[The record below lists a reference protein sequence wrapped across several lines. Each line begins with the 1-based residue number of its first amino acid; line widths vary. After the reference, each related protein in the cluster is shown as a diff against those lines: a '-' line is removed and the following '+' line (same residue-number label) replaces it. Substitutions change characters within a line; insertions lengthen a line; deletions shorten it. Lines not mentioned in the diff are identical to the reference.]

1 MNTRNNRLPQPIT
14 SNLRLP
20 AICAPMFL
28 VSGPEL
34 VIATCRAGMIGSFP
48 GPNCR
53 TIEDLDGWMKQLAD
67 ALGPADCAW
76 AFNMVTHSSYP
87 RFEAE
92 LELVKTHQPPLVI
105 TALGG
110 PGRVVEAVHSYGG
123 MVFADVNSV
132 AFARKA
138 VAAGADGLVLV
149 CAGAGGHTGTL
160 TSVAFVEAVRD
171 FFDGP
176 IAVGG
181 GISTG
186 PGVAAV
192 RAMGADLAYIGTAF
206 IVAEESL
213 AQPDYKAMV
222 LEASAADLLVSSSI
236 TGVPASW
243 LKASLERNGMDPDN
257 MPAKG
262 AIAFADP
269 SRLTKGW
276 KDVWSAGQGVG
287 AIHAI
292 EPVARIVE
300 RLVAGYASSLQSDPW
315 SENRFT
321 AKTSAGAGTQ

>member
-1 MNTRNNRLPQPIT
+1 MSASETRIPHALDE
-14 SNLRLP
+14 NLRLP

-34 VIATCRAGMIGSFP
+34 VIATCQAGVIGSFP

-53 TIEDLDGWMKQLAD
+53 TIDDLDAWMKQITT
-67 ALGPADCAW
+67 ALGPSDAAW

-92 LELVKTHQPPLVI
+92 LALVKTYQPLLVV

-123 MVFADVNSV
+123 TVFADVNSV

-160 TSVAFVEAVRD
+160 TNVAFVEAVRD

-176 IAVGG
+176 LAVAG

-186 PGVAAV
+186 TGIAAV
-192 RAMGADLAYIGTAF
+192 RAMGADFAYIGTAF
-206 IVAEESL
+206 ITASESM
-213 AQPDYKAMV
+213 AQDEYKAMV
-222 LEASAADLLVSSSI
+222 IDASAADLQVSASI

-243 LKASLERNGMDPDN
+243 MRASLEANGLDPDN

-262 AIAFADP
+262 AVTFNDP
-269 SRLTKGW
+269 SQLAKGW
-276 KDVWSAGQGVG
+276 RDVWSAGQGVG
-287 AIHAI
+287 AIHAV
-292 EPVARIVE
+292 EPVAAIVE
-300 RLVAGYASSLQSDPW
+300 RLAAGFAGRREPW
-315 SENRFT
+315 LAARQLET
-321 AKTSAGAGTQ
+321 AQDLA

>member
-1 MNTRNNRLPQPIT
+1 MNASEPRMPRALGG
-14 SNLRLP
+14 NLRLP

-53 TIEDLDGWMKQLAD
+53 TIEDLDTWMQRITS
-67 ALGPADCAW
+67 ALGPSDAAW

-87 RFEAE
+87 RFDAE
-92 LELVKTHQPPLVI
+92 LALLKTYQPPLVV

-110 PGRVVEAVHSYGG
+110 PGRVVETVHSYGG
-123 MVFADVNSV
+123 MVFADVNTV

-160 TSVAFVEAVRD
+160 TSVAFVEAVRE

-176 IAVGG
+176 LAVAG

-186 PGVAAV
+186 AGIAAV
-192 RAMGADLAYIGTAF
+192 RAMGADFAYIGTAF
-206 IVAEESL
+206 ITASESL
-213 AQPDYKAMV
+213 AQDEYKAMV
-222 LEASAADLLVSSSI
+222 IDASAADLLVSASI
-236 TGVPASW
+236 TGVAASW
-243 LKASLERNGMDPDN
+243 MRASLEANNLDPDN

-262 AIAFADP
+262 TVTFEDP

-276 KDVWSAGQGVG
+276 RDVWSAGQGVG
-287 AIHAI
+287 SIHAV
-292 EPVARIVE
+292 EPVADIVE
-300 RLVAGYASSLQSDPW
+300 RLATGFAGRAGPW
-315 SENRFT
+315 LEARELESVHGQ
-321 AKTSAGAGTQ
+321 A